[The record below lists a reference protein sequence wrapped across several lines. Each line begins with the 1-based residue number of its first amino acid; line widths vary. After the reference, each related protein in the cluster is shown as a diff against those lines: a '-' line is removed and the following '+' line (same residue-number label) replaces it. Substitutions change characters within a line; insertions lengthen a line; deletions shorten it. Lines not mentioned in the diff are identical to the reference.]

1 VVSTPLAAQT
11 QAGKQGNLHPK
22 EVRPGCY
29 EESRMRTRERTLSVL
44 SHRAADRLLFDRI
57 WSEVAAIVRS
67 LDLPEEVRARYVEGD
82 FEYVM
87 FASNEDEDRE
97 RYGSYLPGLPS
108 EAAISEWG
116 VGAIPLKT
124 AEGYHAGHKTFHPL
138 ARIDSTAELERYPF
152 PDFAEPWRHADFDER
167 VRQAKDQGYVVIG
180 QMSQTILE
188 TSYLMRGLE
197 QLFADLYERPDYA
210 AMLFERIAERRC
222 FQARRFAEAGVD
234 VLRIGDDI
242 ANQQSLIV
250 GPPQYRRQIK
260 PFHASIVAA
269 ARSVNPSIQV
279 LYHSDGNLTALL
291 PDLIDIGVTAI
302 NPVQPE
308 CMDLTETK
316 REFGR
321 DLVLWGCCPVQSTY
335 AFGSRDDVLAHV
347 RLLKQLAAS
356 GGLVTQ
362 FYNMILTPKV
372 KANLALFFAS
382 FFSD

>member
-1 VVSTPLAAQT
+1 
-11 QAGKQGNLHPK
+11 
-22 EVRPGCY
+22 
-29 EESRMRTRERTLSVL
+29 MRTRERTLNVL
-44 SHRAADRLLFDRI
+44 SHHAEDRLLFDRVGG
-57 WSEVAAIVRS
+57 EVAVIVES
-67 LDLPEEVRARYVEGD
+67 LGLPQGNRARYLEGD
-82 FEYVM
+82 FDYLM
-87 FASNEDEDRE
+87 FAESEDRE
-97 RYGSYLPGLPS
+97 RFNSYLPGLPE
-108 EAAISEWG
+108 EAALSDWG
-116 VGAIPLKT
+116 VGTIPLKT
-124 AEGYHAGHKTFHPL
+124 AEGYHAGHRTFHPL
-138 ARIDSTAELERYPF
+138 AGVDSIAELERYPF
-152 PDFAEPWRHADFDER
+152 PGFAEPWRHANFDER
-167 VRQAKDQGYVVIG
+167 AGKAKEQGYGVVG

-197 QLFADLYERPDYA
+197 QLFADLYERPGYVA
-210 AMLFERIAERRC
+210 TLFERIAECRR

-242 ANQQSLIV
+242 ANQQTLLVS
-250 GPPQYRRQIK
+250 PAQYRRQIK
-260 PFHASIVAA
+260 PFHASVVAA

-279 LYHSDGNLTALL
+279 LYHSDGNLTPLL
-291 PDLIDIGVTAI
+291 RDLIDVGVTAI

-347 RLLKQLAAS
+347 RLLKQLSAD

-372 KANLALFFAS
+372 KENLAVFFES

>member
-1 VVSTPLAAQT
+1 
-11 QAGKQGNLHPK
+11 
-22 EVRPGCY
+22 
-29 EESRMRTRERTLSVL
+29 MRTRERTLNVL
-44 SHRAADRLLFDRI
+44 SHQAADRLLFDRVG
-57 WSEVAAIVRS
+57 SEVAAIVRS
-67 LDLPEEVRARYVEGD
+67 LDLPEEVRTRYIEGD
-82 FEYVM
+82 FEYLM

-97 RYGSYLPGLPS
+97 RFSSYLPDIPN

-116 VGAIPLKT
+116 VGTIPLKT
-124 AEGYHAGHKTFHPL
+124 AEGYGAGDKMFHPL
-138 ARIDSTAELERYPF
+138 AKVDSIAELERYPF
-152 PDFAEPWRHADFDER
+152 PDLDEPWRHADFDER
-167 VRQAKDQGYVVIG
+167 VVKAKEQGYVVIG

-188 TSYLMRGLE
+188 TAYLMRGLE
-197 QLFADLYERPDYA
+197 QLFADLYERPDYVA
-210 AMLFERIAERRC
+210 TLFERIAECRR

-242 ANQQSLIV
+242 ANQQSMLV

-260 PFHASIVAA
+260 PFHAAIVAA
-269 ARSVNPSIQV
+269 ARAVNPSIQV
-279 LYHSDGNLTALL
+279 LYHSDGKLTALL

-308 CMDLTETK
+308 CMDLTEIK

-347 RLLKQLAAS
+347 RLLKQLSAD

-362 FYNMILTPKV
+362 FYNMILTPKL
-372 KANLALFFAS
+372 KGNLAVFFES